1 MGRFIGVFLMY
12 WFRPRIVFGIYM
24 TMCIVFIAPAITQ
37 RENTGIAMLYLTLFF
52 ESICFPT
59 IVGLGMR
66 GLGRHTKR
74 GSGFIVG
81 GVAGGA
87 VVPPLLGVAADRYGT
102 GTAMF
107 VPLIFFVGSFTYAVA
122 VNFFPAYR
130 DTIDAFSE
138 TKVGLKDSQS
148 TDEEMKVGTVR
159 QENAAPA
166 TKEAEA

>member
-1 MGRFIGVFLMY
+1 MY

>member
-1 MGRFIGVFLMY
+1 M
-12 WFRPRIVFGIYM
+12 
-24 TMCIVFIAPAITQ
+24 
-37 RENTGIAMLYLTLFF
+37 
-52 ESICFPT
+52 
-59 IVGLGMR
+59 
-66 GLGRHTKR
+66 
-74 GSGFIVG
+74 
-81 GVAGGA
+81 
-87 VVPPLLGVAADRYGT
+87 PPLLGVAADRYGT

>member
-1 MGRFIGVFLMY
+1 
-12 WFRPRIVFGIYM
+12 M